1 MNSNEDVRYRLYAV
15 LVHEGF
21 STCSGHY
28 YCYVKNSNDVWFCM
42 NDSDV
47 RQVPEKAILNQTPYL
62 LFYERV
68 INYQTKYSIDTHIRR
83 LKNESSS
90 KDINGNGSESTT
102 TTDSDSIEKLE
113 EKNEIKPKIKNIE
126 LKENTVN
133 IKRDN
138 SFTSGLVRS
147 NSSVSDFDNMLTK
160 SVSLNFFIN
169 SNDVPRFVSKNMKRL
184 LKLKRLQT
192 SSSVENKRKSACIIS
207 NEEKEEVFLKPFP
220 KTDKEEVKLKKESFV
235 PQFEKEN
242 NSSNDNNYIMKK
254 KIKELYGSG
263 NISLWDDN
271 NNDALKKQYCFIKKE
286 KLDKENAVLK
296 KDQYDI
302 DYDRGRTKK
311 IKKKVAPRKTN
322 VFQKTQN
329 RNNLSRK
336 IH

>member
-68 INYQTKYSIDTHIRR
+68 NNYQTKYSIDTHIRR
-83 LKNESSS
+83 LKNDSSS

-102 TTDSDSIEKLE
+102 TTDSDSIEKIE
-113 EKNEIKPKIKNIE
+113 EKKDIKPKIKTIE
-126 LKENTVN
+126 LRDKVNT
-133 IKRDN
+133 KREN
-138 SFTSGLVRS
+138 SFTNGLIRS
-147 NSSVSDFDNMLTK
+147 NSAISDFDNMLTK
-160 SVSLNFFIN
+160 SVSLNFFMN

-192 SSSVENKRKSACIIS
+192 SSSVENKKKPACIIS
-207 NEEKEEVFLKPFP
+207 KEEKEEVFLKPFP
-220 KTDKEEVKLKKESFV
+220 KTDKEEVKLKKEFSV
-235 PQFEKEN
+235 SQFEKEINSSSDN
-242 NSSNDNNYIMKK
+242 NSIIKK
-254 KIKELYGSG
+254 KIKEIYGSG
-263 NISLWDDN
+263 NISLWDEN
-271 NNDALKKQYCFIKKE
+271 ENDALKKQYCFIKKE

-302 DYDRGRTKK
+302 DYDTGKTKK